1 MNITVGEIIGNFIL
15 IAGSFLLLVFLIKK
29 FAWGNI
35 IGILDQ
41 RAQKISDDIDG
52 AEAARQKAEDLAQKR
67 EEALAGS
74 REEAATIVET
84 AKETAEKNKASIL
97 ADTTEEVSRLKQKA
111 NQEIVLL
118 KEETREQ
125 IKKFQ
130 KDAIET
136 AIKDAEILKTKYK
149 TEGEAIASPIF
160 KEAEQKVLAIKDV
173 KEDKLESVIEL
184 IVERIVNSNGN
195 S

>member
-52 AEAARQKAEDLAQKR
+52 AESARKKAEDLAQKR

-74 REEAATIVET
+74 RKEAATIVET

-111 NQEIVLL
+111 NQEIALL

>member
-1 MNITVGEIIGNFIL
+1 MEVINLATDAIL
-15 IAGSFLLLVFLIKK
+15 KVK
-29 FAWGNI
+29 
-35 IGILDQ
+35 D
-41 RAQKISDDIDG
+41 
-52 AEAARQKAEDLAQKR
+52 AELK
-67 EEALAGS
+67 
-74 REEAATIVET
+74 
-84 AKETAEKNKASIL
+84 AKETIEKAS
-97 ADTTEEVSRLKQKA
+97 
-111 NQEIVLL
+111 QEIALL
-118 KEETREQ
+118 KEETIERT
-125 IKKFQ
+125 KRFQ

>member
-52 AEAARQKAEDLAQKR
+52 AESARKKAEDLAQKR
-67 EEALAGS
+67 EEALVGS

-111 NQEIVLL
+111 NQEIALL
-118 KEETREQ
+118 KEETREKT
-125 IKKFQ
+125 KKFQ

-136 AIKDAEILKTKYK
+136 AIKNAEILKTKYK